1 MNIIIVQLIV
11 NLTVFQKLVLNL
23 RVYSNN
29 ISILQLRRSMIR
41 DENLTAFN
49 ANLYCKAFRSNK
61 YPDIIVTKAAA
72 TTYSLLWLRKL
83 PLYFTRV
90 LKGIFPL
97 FHVLFAFYKQIF
109 LFPIS
114 FCYLSGINSIC
125 YRTFSFTDIGIE
137 WTERWLKINKDVK
150 AFAKIRCIH
159 FLFKFFSKYKMHEL
173 RLEEIE
179 ISTI

>member
-1 MNIIIVQLIV
+1 M
-11 NLTVFQKLVLNL
+11 
-23 RVYSNN
+23 
-29 ISILQLRRSMIR
+29 QLRRSMIR

-173 RLEEIE
+173 RLNRNFYNLNLMIQW
-179 ISTI
+179 IDIHWSQIIILDKQCWKHFFRLI

>member
-1 MNIIIVQLIV
+1 MSFN
-11 NLTVFQKLVLNL
+11 
-23 RVYSNN
+23 NN

-61 YPDIIVTKAAA
+61 YPDIIVKKAAA
-72 TTYSLLWLRKL
+72 TTYSLFWLRKL
-83 PLYFTRV
+83 PLYFTGV

-159 FLFKFFSKYKMHEL
+159 FIFKFFQNTKCMKWEL
-173 RLEEIE
+173 R
-179 ISTI
+179 SYN

>member
-1 MNIIIVQLIV
+1 M
-11 NLTVFQKLVLNL
+11 VLLL
-23 RVYSNN
+23 RIYPNN

-72 TTYSLLWLRKL
+72 TTYSLFWLRKL
-83 PLYFTRV
+83 PLYFTGV

-159 FLFKFFSKYKMHEL
+159 FIFKFFQNTKCMKWEL
-173 RLEEIE
+173 RR
-179 ISTI
+179 